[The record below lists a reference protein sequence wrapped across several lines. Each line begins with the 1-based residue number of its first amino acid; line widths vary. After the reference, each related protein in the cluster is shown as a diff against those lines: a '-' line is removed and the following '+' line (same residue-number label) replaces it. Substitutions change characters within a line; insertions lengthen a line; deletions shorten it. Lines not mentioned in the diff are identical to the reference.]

1 MQAHFSD
8 IKQTSSIIK
17 QYHEPLNSAVSLSTP
32 VSNNSMGSPDET
44 ELGDLLPDAHSEEK
58 LRAVE
63 DKDFCMQVRETV
75 QEELADDP
83 EALHI
88 IEQRYYHGRTLEAIG
103 NDLSVTRERIRQIQ
117 EAALRRLKKNWKI
130 QTLAGK
136 INPYW
141 HIGIDTFRREGSIVE
156 LTVEKAEEYQR
167 RYKINR
173 YTEYFSCL
181 SDEALTKDLEMMR
194 ALPEASRNGMLE
206 MIEALNTVARR
217 RGLGTV
223 PLNDSGS
230 GWW

>member
-1 MQAHFSD
+1 M
-8 IKQTSSIIK
+8 
-17 QYHEPLNSAVSLSTP
+17 
-32 VSNNSMGSPDET
+32 SNDSMGGPDET
-44 ELGDLLPDAHSEEK
+44 ELGDLLPDAHSEEE
-58 LRAVE
+58 LHACE
-63 DKDFCMQVRETV
+63 DKEISVQLRETV
-75 QEELADDP
+75 QEELADDSV
-83 EALHI
+83 ALRV
-88 IEQRYYHGRTLEAIG
+88 IEQRYYEGRTLEAIG
-103 NDLSVTRERIRQIQ
+103 DDLSVTKERIRQIQ

-156 LTVEKAEEYQR
+156 LTVEKAEEYQW
-167 RYKINR
+167 RYKVNR

-181 SDEALTKDLEMMR
+181 GDEALTKDLEMMR

-206 MIEALNTVARR
+206 MIEALNTVTRR